1 MGCALTRSTWS
12 EVANGFGVMWFAMP
26 RVRTQCADTLEI
38 PRSRARL
45 SGVTLLAVSSLLLG
59 CPTRQTIR
67 AVISDEPAS
76 GRTLAF
82 IHVTVIDGTGGAPRE
97 GTTVVIR
104 GRQVIAVGSDATVR
118 VPADAWVVE
127 ACGKYLIP
135 GLWDM
140 HVHLAKAGPQ
150 SLALF
155 IANGVTSVRDMGGDF
170 ATITAMRDSV
180 RARQRVGPRIKTPG
194 PMLEDAANVA
204 RMLSEGTVE
213 PVARFRVPVATV
225 ADAERAVDSI
235 ARLGVDFVKIR
246 TVASREVYLA
256 IGRAV
261 RRQGLTL
268 VGHMVSTPD
277 DVLAADQ
284 RSVEHV
290 ILMQLAA
297 LSPAARQGALKAF
310 VAAGIVMVPTL
321 VVGEKSLF
329 VPDSLAAALVDD
341 CAGRLDPRRRYV
353 SGYLVADW
361 REQIAERTQSPP
373 VPWASVVPGLLALQR
388 EIHAAGV
395 RMLPG
400 TDVAIALVYPG
411 FSLHEE
417 LEQMVRHLGM
427 TPAEAL
433 VSATR
438 YPAEFFGM
446 QDSLGT
452 IVTGKLADL
461 VLLDADPLVD
471 IRNTA
476 KISGV
481 VANGRYFDR
490 RALDALL
497 TATERATCAGA
508 GSASP

>member
-1 MGCALTRSTWS
+1 MSAPFHQELRVISLVTQQMRTPCAGT
-12 EVANGFGVMWFAMP
+12 FGSP
-26 RVRTQCADTLEI
+26 RFRI
-38 PRSRARL
+38 RL
-45 SGVTLLAVSSLLLG
+45 CGVTLLAVASLLSG
-59 CPTRQTIR
+59 CVGRQGSG
-67 AVISDEPAS
+67 AGISGEPATV
-76 GRTLAF
+76 RALAF
-82 IHVTVIDGTGGAPRE
+82 IHVTVIDGTGGAPRA

-104 GRQVIAVGSDATVR
+104 GRNVIAVGPDSAVR
-118 VPADAWVVE
+118 VPADARVVD
-127 ACGKYLIP
+127 ARGKYLIP

-155 IANGVTSVRDMGGDF
+155 VANGITSVRDMGGDF
-170 ATITAMRDSV
+170 AIISALRDSV
-180 RARQRVGPRIKTPG
+180 RAGQRVGPRIKTPG
-194 PMLEDAANVA
+194 PILEDAANVA
-204 RMLSEGTVE
+204 RMLAGGTVE

-256 IGRAV
+256 IGQAV
-261 RRQGLTL
+261 RRHGLTL

-277 DVLAADQ
+277 DILAVNQ

-290 ILMQLAA
+290 ILTQLAA
-297 LSPAARQGALKAF
+297 LPPAERQRVLKAF
-310 VAAGIVMVPTL
+310 VTAGIVMIPTL

-329 VPDSLAAALVDD
+329 VPDSLAAAYVNDS
-341 CAGRLDPRRRYV
+341 AGRLDSRRRYV

-361 REQIAERTQSPP
+361 QEQIAERKQAPP
-373 VPWASVVPGLLALQR
+373 IPWASIVPGLLGLQR

-400 TDVAIALVYPG
+400 TDVATALIYPG

-452 IVTGKLADL
+452 ILEGKLADL

-490 RALDALL
+490 AALDAVFAPRS
-497 TATERATCAGA
+497 T
-508 GSASP
+508 P